1 MIHVIAG
8 LVASNVICFMYLCF
22 ACSDTRY
29 WKSEAERYQEMWDRA
44 TWKKKPTTHEE
55 QRP

>member
-1 MIHVIAG
+1 MMHVIAF
-8 LVASNVICFMYLCF
+8 LVFSNVICFPYLCW
-22 ACSDTRY
+22 ACADTRY

-44 TWKKKPTTHEE
+44 TWKKPTTEE